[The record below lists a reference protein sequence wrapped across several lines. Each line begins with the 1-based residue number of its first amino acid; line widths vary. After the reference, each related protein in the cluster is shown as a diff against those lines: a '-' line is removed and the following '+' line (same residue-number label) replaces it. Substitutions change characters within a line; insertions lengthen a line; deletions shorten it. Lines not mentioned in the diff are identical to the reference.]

1 MGLTISS
8 LFSRLFGKRQMRIL
22 MGNFIFIFINYVG
35 VCWWR
40 HESKWRHINL
50 FLTSKFLFWKSL
62 LRPEVPKFSLL
73 MHSPTAAL
81 FMLTLWTLRLFK
93 VPVTREYT
101 ECFLTLLF
109 MYSVGLRWS
118 SGLERQF
125 SRSWRRSR
133 VRLPVSP
140 FLRECPEEKSREKSS
155 RIVNERERDDVDI
168 RSTGGKVAREAGVSG
183 NGYENWFGSFRRRLN
198 G

>member
-1 MGLTISS
+1 MLPAFNVSVNQILTFFRFRMGLTISS

-109 MYSVGLRWS
+109 MYSLKHYFQCLCHHPANSIIPVLYQTFNPPRSLTSLNNLRDLS
-118 SGLERQF
+118 VTSIHSLQC
-125 SRSWRRSR
+125 SHC
-133 VRLPVSP
+133 L
-140 FLRECPEEKSREKSS
+140 LQ
-155 RIVNERERDDVDI
+155 
-168 RSTGGKVAREAGVSG
+168 
-183 NGYENWFGSFRRRLN
+183 
-198 G
+198 